1 MHADAVEP
9 SDEDLVRLTL
19 SGDDRA
25 FAELAGR
32 HRDRLGRMAWRF
44 ASHRQE
50 AEDLVQEM
58 LVRAWHKLGQFRGE
72 VPFEHWLSRL
82 AIRQCYDLLRQRQRN
97 REDTLEPEQWESLRE
112 LATRSE
118 EPEAAR
124 EFLDLAMRRLAPEE
138 RLVITLLE
146 LEERSVRDVSALTG
160 WSEANVKTRAFR
172 ARQKLKTLLE
182 QLDETR

>member
-1 MHADAVEP
+1 MSADAAEP
-9 SDEDLVRLTL
+9 SDEDLVKQTL

-25 FAELAGR
+25 FAELARR

-44 ASHRQE
+44 AANRQE

-58 LVRAWHKLGQFRGE
+58 FLRAWDKLRQFRGE
-72 VPFEHWLSRL
+72 VPFEHWLSRM

-112 LATRSE
+112 LSARSD
-118 EPEAAR
+118 EPDAAR
-124 EFLDLAMRRLAPEE
+124 EFLDLAMRRLQPEE

-146 LEERSVRDVSALTG
+146 LEERPVREVSSLTG

-182 QLDETR
+182 ELDETR

>member
-1 MHADAVEP
+1 MHADAAEP
-9 SDEDLVRLTL
+9 SDEDLVCQTL
-19 SGDDRA
+19 SGDDGA
-25 FAELAGR
+25 FAELARR

-44 ASHRQE
+44 AAGRAE

-58 LVRAWHKLGQFRGE
+58 FLRAWHKLRQFRGE

-97 REDTLEPEQWESLRE
+97 REDTLEPEHWESLRE
-112 LATRSE
+112 LATRTE
-118 EPEAAR
+118 EPDAAR
-124 EFLDLAMRRLAPEE
+124 EWLDLAMRRLQPEE

-182 QLDETR
+182 ELDETR